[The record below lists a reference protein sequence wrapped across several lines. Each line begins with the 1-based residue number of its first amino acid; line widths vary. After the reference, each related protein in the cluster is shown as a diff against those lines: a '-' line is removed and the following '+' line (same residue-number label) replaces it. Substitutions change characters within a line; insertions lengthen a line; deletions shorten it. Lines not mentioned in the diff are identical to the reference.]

1 MPSVRLSC
9 GPKGITTMKSTML
22 KNWTEAR
29 INSKI
34 SSRRRCSAGTVSFL
48 PPSPLRLASAPGG
61 LSALK
66 ACSVAII
73 TSAFRVGFCS
83 REFYAEDNPHES
95 VRRGSPD
102 PAVCRESLPF
112 PVLPGYRPMHCLEG
126 LLSGG
131 RTANRARVYIHT
143 LASPAPRAF
152 RVPGRLEPGC
162 GFDPNFSGDR
172 RPRRTDQALRL
183 CCTSPPKEGA
193 VNNADYRGGVTCLY
207 DTQLLGACLHASESG
222 GRSRP
227 EAVRGMPDVPVA
239 PPATG
244 PNTVRHEICAMYWH
258 DICAMS

>member
-29 INSKI
+29 ISTRT
-34 SSRRRCSAGTVSFL
+34 SSRRRCSTGTVSFL
-48 PPSPLRLASAPGG
+48 PLSPLRLAFAPGG

-73 TSAFRVGFCS
+73 TSAFRVGFCP
-83 REFYAEDNPHES
+83 REFYAEDTPPES

-102 PAVCRESLPF
+102 PAVCRESPPF

-131 RTANRARVYIHT
+131 RTANRTRVYIHT
-143 LASPAPRAF
+143 LASAAPRAF

-172 RPRRTDQALRL
+172 RPRRTDYALLRL
-183 CCTSPPKEGA
+183 CCTFPP
-193 VNNADYRGGVTCLY
+193 
-207 DTQLLGACLHASESG
+207 
-222 GRSRP
+222 
-227 EAVRGMPDVPVA
+227 
-239 PPATG
+239 
-244 PNTVRHEICAMYWH
+244 
-258 DICAMS
+258 